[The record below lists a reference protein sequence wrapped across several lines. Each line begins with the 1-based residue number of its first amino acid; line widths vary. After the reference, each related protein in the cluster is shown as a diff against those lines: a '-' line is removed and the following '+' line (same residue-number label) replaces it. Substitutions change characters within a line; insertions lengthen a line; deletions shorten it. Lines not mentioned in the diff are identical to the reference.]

1 MKQRNGKVLCA
12 AHGCQRVATYRLTLP
27 RRMNGRQPSPVYYC
41 LEHAQSMPSA
51 RTVMHQYGFTVM
63 MDFSPYFKDVAEGS

>member
-12 AHGCQRVATYRLTLP
+12 AHGCHRVATHRLTLP
-27 RRMNGRQPSPVYYC
+27 RRVNGSLPYPVYYC

-51 RTVMHQYGFTVM
+51 RTVIHQYGFTVM